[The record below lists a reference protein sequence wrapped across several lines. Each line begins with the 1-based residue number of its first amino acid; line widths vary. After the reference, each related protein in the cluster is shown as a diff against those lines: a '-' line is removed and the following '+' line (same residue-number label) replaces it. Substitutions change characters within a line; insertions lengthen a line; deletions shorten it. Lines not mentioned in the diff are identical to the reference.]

1 MKTYIADF
9 VSEEEE
15 EEPLFSFGFVGVDEF
30 IAGVVEGVLV
40 SASVCVF
47 NEWPVVV
54 SFCWSV
60 CELIAASKDESAV
73 LWVSSSFCSTES

>member
-1 MKTYIADF
+1 LKTYIADF

-47 NEWPVVV
+47 NE
-54 SFCWSV
+54 
-60 CELIAASKDESAV
+60 
-73 LWVSSSFCSTES
+73 